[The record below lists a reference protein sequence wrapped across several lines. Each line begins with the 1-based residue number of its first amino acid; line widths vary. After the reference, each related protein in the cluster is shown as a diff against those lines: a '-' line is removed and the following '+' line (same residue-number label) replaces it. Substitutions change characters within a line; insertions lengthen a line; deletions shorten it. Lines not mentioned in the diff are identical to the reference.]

1 MIKLV
6 FFPKNNNI
14 ELRKKTWLKEEP
26 KFLSMVSQPHVLKT
40 FWRTNLAKA
49 DVSMKSLTLEKV
61 SGVEFLS
68 MTLELAELIQCRGC
82 LPKK

>member
-1 MIKLV
+1 MYDKTC

-14 ELRKKTWLKEEP
+14 ELRKKWLKEEP

-40 FWRTNLAKA
+40 FWRTNLAKV

-68 MTLELAELIQCRGC
+68 MTPELAELIKTYT
-82 LPKK
+82 L